1 MAHIVTAA
9 AARALEGVEAEAAH
23 VAQHWETSVWPVVLT
38 AGILFALPLAF
49 SFHFVYQQGL
59 LAALSLGLGAP
70 LIVAGIVG
78 WVNEGL
84 AGHGEGLSA
93 PAMGWF
99 ILAEAFLF
107 LGFFAAYWFMRL
119 SAPAWPP
126 AGSVP
131 MPKLIPAIM
140 TVLLVSS
147 SLTYHAAE
155 VAYEKGRK
163 DGFLAWLVV
172 TIGLG
177 AAFVGL
183 SAYEWNALIGQGFAI
198 GTNSFGT
205 AFYSITGFHASHVVV
220 GLGIFAAILLPAL
233 GGRTSAGFITTGG
246 IYWHFVDI
254 VWLFVVSQVY
264 FL

>member
-1 MAHIVTAA
+1 MTHVVTAA
-9 AARALEGVEAEAAH
+9 ELVAMRDAGGSEARTA
-23 VAQHWETSVWPVVLT
+23 HWETSVWPLVLS

-49 SFHFVYQQGL
+49 SFHFVYQKSL
-59 LAALSLGLGAP
+59 IAALCLGLGTP
-70 LIVAGIVG
+70 LVIAGIAG
-78 WVNEGL
+78 WVNEAL

-99 ILAEAFLF
+99 ILAEALLF

-119 SAPAWPP
+119 SAPSWPP

-131 MPKLIPAIM
+131 MPKLVPAVM
-140 TVLLVSS
+140 TVLLISS
-147 SLTYHAAE
+147 SITYHFAEAAHE
-155 VAYEKGRK
+155 RGRRERFLLWLAVAI
-163 DGFLAWLVV
+163 A
-172 TIGLG
+172 LG
-177 AAFVGL
+177 ASFVGL
-183 SAYEWNALIGQGFAI
+183 SAYEWQDLVGRGFSISRNAF
-198 GTNSFGT
+198 ST

-233 GGRTSAGFITTGG
+233 AGRTSRGFIVAGG

-254 VWLFVVSQVY
+254 IWLFVVSQVY

>member
-1 MAHIVTAA
+1 MPRNTVESSLAPEVEHF
-9 AARALEGVEAEAAH
+9 AL
-23 VAQHWETSVWPVVLT
+23 HWETSVWPLVL
-38 AGILFALPLAF
+38 GVGVLLVLPLPF
-49 SFHFVYQQGL
+49 SFHFVYQQSF
-59 LAALSLGLGAP
+59 LAVLCLGVGVP
-70 LIVAGIVG
+70 LTVVAIAG

-84 AGHGEGLSA
+84 AGHGEGLST

-99 ILAEAFLF
+99 ILAEALLF
-107 LGFFAAYWFMRL
+107 LGFFAAYWVIRL

-131 MPKLIPAIM
+131 MPTVIPAVM

-147 SLTYHAAE
+147 SFTYYAAE
-155 VAYEKGRK
+155 AAHEKGRD
-163 DGFLAWLVV
+163 DGFRAWLGVS
-172 TIGLG
+172 IALG

-183 SAYEWNALIGQGFAI
+183 SAYEWSDLMGQGFSI
-198 GTNSFGT
+198 GTNAFGT
-205 AFYSITGFHASHVVV
+205 SFYSITGFHASHVVV
-220 GLGIFAAILLPAL
+220 GLGVFLAILLPAL
-233 GGRTSAGFITTGG
+233 GGRTSAGLIKAGG